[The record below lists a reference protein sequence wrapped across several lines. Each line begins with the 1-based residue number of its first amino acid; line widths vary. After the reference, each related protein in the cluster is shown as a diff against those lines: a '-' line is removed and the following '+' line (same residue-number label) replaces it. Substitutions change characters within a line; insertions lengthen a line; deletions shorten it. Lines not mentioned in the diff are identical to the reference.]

1 MFKAYRTI
9 QGQFYKGIIGKYHYK
24 WSFSYN
30 SIVKCHGT
38 KNREQQHEHVVSRGC
53 GVI

>member
-1 MFKAYRTI
+1 MYCVKSVSNFTKELL
-9 QGQFYKGIIGKYHYK
+9 KKHYK

-30 SIVKCHGT
+30 SIVKFHGT

-53 GVI
+53 GVL